1 MTVLGL
7 ICNIKCPFRARCEGV
22 KAVRVAAIIVCY
34 QMSMRN
40 ANLSTCCTR
49 SWRKYPL
56 RTALQK
62 IAAPRGKKML
72 RPIIMKLCLV
82 KKCRFILVCWSW
94 QIWDQENRSCTTI
107 PHFAKLSRK
116 GFVLLSV
123 TCIIPLSR
131 TLKHE
136 WRQPQF
142 KRPETP
148 ISTLKLHQSV
158 CFSDLISH
166 DKKCFCM
173 TMTVIFDV
181 SIRT

>member
-1 MTVLGL
+1 M
-7 ICNIKCPFRARCEGV
+7 
-22 KAVRVAAIIVCY
+22 
-34 QMSMRN
+34 
-40 ANLSTCCTR
+40 
-49 SWRKYPL
+49 PL
-56 RTALQK
+56 Y
-62 IAAPRGKKML
+62 
-72 RPIIMKLCLV
+72 
-82 KKCRFILVCWSW
+82 LVCWSW
-94 QIWDQENRSCTTI
+94 QISDQENRSCATI
-107 PHFAKLSRK
+107 PHFAKLSKK

-123 TCIIPLSR
+123 TCIIPLSC

-181 SIRT
+181 SIRTLFISQSNLLQPCLLCTSVSTVANRFGCFTAQPTQDYNKYTPRFHSDNTDFLFTQKSTLYGLFAFTRYRRLSQGSNTVMNNP